1 MLLRRGL
8 RHAIRR
14 PAAPRVQRSASSQRN
29 ATTTA
34 LPAALGLLG
43 LGGASAWC
51 LSIEDWS
58 KRVDDPA
65 LEATFEGW
73 TRADAAIVKDGLAAN
88 SAIYDAL
95 GARTEGLRQ
104 YKIFAKKDG
113 SAVSAIAT
121 FGDCC
126 VGHPGVVHGG
136 VTSLLFDNTLGWANA
151 YSVLGERGALDA
163 DPVEAAALRKSSTKL
178 FGNTSDP
185 NMKQRPTQRA
195 LAVRAVCAFVSVLTR
210 LSVLA
215 SPLAHSRRHLSCTR
229 SLHTSLSEDHRVE
242 HRPEAL
248 HNVGGHESQHLSL
261 IHI

>member
-95 GARTEGLRQ
+95 GARTEGLRA

-113 SAVSAIAT
+113 SAV
-121 FGDCC
+121 
-126 VGHPGVVHGG
+126 
-136 VTSLLFDNTLGWANA
+136 
-151 YSVLGERGALDA
+151 
-163 DPVEAAALRKSSTKL
+163 EAPA
-178 FGNTSDP
+178 G
-185 NMKQRPTQRA
+185 
-195 LAVRAVCAFVSVLTR
+195 
-210 LSVLA
+210 
-215 SPLAHSRRHLSCTR
+215 
-229 SLHTSLSEDHRVE
+229 
-242 HRPEAL
+242 
-248 HNVGGHESQHLSL
+248 
-261 IHI
+261 

>member
-95 GARTEGLRQ
+95 GARTEGLRA

-151 YSVLGERGALDA
+151 LSITKGG
-163 DPVEAAALRKSSTKL
+163 DPSQHDTVKQ
-178 FGNTSDP
+178 FGMTAN
-185 NMKQRPTQRA
+185 
-195 LAVRAVCAFVSVLTR
+195 
-210 LSVLA
+210 LSVNYRR
-215 SPLAHSRRHLSCTR
+215 PLFVGQTVVISC
-229 SLHTSLSEDHRVE
+229 SLDRVE
-242 HRPEAL
+242 GRKRFLKGIMKDGKTGGVIADATAL
-248 HNVGGHESQHLSL
+248 YVVPRTAAEKAAGVKSTWAK
-261 IHI
+261 

>member
-163 DPVEAAALRKSSTKL
+163 ARDPVEAAALRKSSTKL
-178 FGNTSDP
+178 FGYTANLHVNYRKPVFVGT
-185 NMKQRPTQRA
+185 TVVIECA
-195 LAVRAVCAFVSVLTR
+195 L
-210 LSVLA
+210 
-215 SPLAHSRRHLSCTR
+215 
-229 SLHTSLSEDHRVE
+229 DRVE
-242 HRPEAL
+242 GRKRFLQGKMTCAKTGAHLADATAL
-248 HNVGGHESQHLSL
+248 FVLPRS
-261 IHI
+261 